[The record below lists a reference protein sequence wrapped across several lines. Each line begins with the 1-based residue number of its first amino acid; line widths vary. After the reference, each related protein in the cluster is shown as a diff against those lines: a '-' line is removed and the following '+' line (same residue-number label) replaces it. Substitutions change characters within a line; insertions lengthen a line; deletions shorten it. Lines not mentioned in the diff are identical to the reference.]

1 MSYKQI
7 VPSFFSFC
15 AIGRFSI
22 AVCFIHSCVYTS
34 APISRFI
41 PLPHAPCPVFTHLF
55 SRFVSYFH
63 LANKHL
69 CITFL
74 DSTYKRFYTVFGFLC
89 DLFHSVCQSLGPPK
103 HMEAKWIGL
112 PSSCGGH
119 ASLLCIVAIFLWVLP
134 QCALYQYICRA
145 SSPRITS

>member
-1 MSYKQI
+1 MNQVAKVFASGGQRINCMYTYSF
-7 VPSFFSFC
+7 SFFAFPAHLGHHRTLS
-15 AIGRFSI
+15 GVTR
-22 AVCFIHSCVYTS
+22 AVQWALISHLTHSCVYTS

-89 DLFHSVCQSLGPPK
+89 DLFHSVCQSLSPPK
-103 HMEAKWIGL
+103 HMEAK
-112 PSSCGGH
+112 
-119 ASLLCIVAIFLWVLP
+119 
-134 QCALYQYICRA
+134 
-145 SSPRITS
+145 